1 MKILVTGAGG
11 MVGNAI
17 KTVAREYPDF
27 TVIGVD
33 RADGNLTKQDDV
45 KRIFENW
52 EPDYVIHTAAMV
64 GGIGKNLARQAELYY
79 NNILMNTFVVD
90 EAYKHGVKK
99 LIAFS
104 SICAFP
110 QDLEIV
116 KEEYLH
122 DGKAYFAHWAY
133 SYAKRMIDV
142 QIESYKK
149 QYGVNYCSLIPV
161 NIFGEHDNYDIVGG
175 HVLPSLIHK
184 CYLAKKDGT
193 PFEVWGNGTAQRE
206 FIYSKDLAHICYEL
220 LNLDTM
226 PQKMIASGQE
236 EIPIKTVVDK
246 ICDIF
251 DYHNV
256 KWLTDKPN
264 GQLRRPTDNSLLRM
278 TLPKLEFTPFDT
290 ALKSSV
296 QWFLDNYPDV
306 RGKL

>member
-1 MKILVTGAGG
+1 MKILVTGGDG
-11 MVGNAI
+11 MVGSAI
-17 KTVAREYPDF
+17 RTVAKEYPNF
-27 TVIGVD
+27 TVINVNRPD
-33 RADGNLTKQDDV
+33 ADLTKQHEVEELFDEW
-45 KRIFENW
+45 K
-52 EPDYVIHTAAMV
+52 PDCVIHTAAMV
-64 GGIGKNLARQAELYY
+64 GGIGKNLAHQADLYY
-79 NNILMNTFVVD
+79 NNILMNTFVID
-90 EAYKHGVKK
+90 EAFKHGVKK

-133 SYAKRMIDV
+133 SYAKRMVDV
-142 QIESYKK
+142 QIEAYKR

-161 NIFGEHDNYDIVGG
+161 NIFGEHDNYDLVGG

-184 CYLAKKDGT
+184 CFLAKNLQA

-206 FIYSKDLAHICYEL
+206 FIYSKDLARMCYEL
-220 LNLDTM
+220 LKMDTM
-226 PQKMIASGQE
+226 PQRLIASGQE
-236 EIPIKTVVDK
+236 EIPIKTVVERL
-246 ICDIF
+246 CEMF

-264 GQLRRPTDNSLLRM
+264 GQLRRPTDGTLFKM
-278 TLPKLEFTPFDT
+278 TFPNFTFTPFDD

-296 QWFLDNYPDV
+296 QWFTDNYPNV
-306 RGKL
+306 RGV